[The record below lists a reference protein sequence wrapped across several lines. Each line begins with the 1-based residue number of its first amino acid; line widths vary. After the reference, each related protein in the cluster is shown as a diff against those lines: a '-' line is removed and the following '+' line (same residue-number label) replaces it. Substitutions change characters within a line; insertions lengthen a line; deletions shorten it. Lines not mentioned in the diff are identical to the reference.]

1 MTDQTSETTNVLE
14 AKEEEDMLKETKE
27 RFQEL
32 EEYKKTML
40 PWKPRKRCFLRRK
53 RWTVVLKAMENEEGW
68 TERAPLDLV
77 ISSAIGN
84 P

>member
-1 MTDQTSETTNVLE
+1 M
-14 AKEEEDMLKETKE
+14 
-27 RFQEL
+27 
-32 EEYKKTML
+32 
-40 PWKPRKRCFLRRK
+40 
-53 RWTVVLKAMENEEGW
+53 VLKAMENEDGW